1 MLPYLLVR
9 NKTYYHA
16 STHSPLWIYI
26 VCRLQ
31 DIGFGDYG
39 METFSIL
46 LRWNLLGSL
55 SEH

>member
-46 LRWNLLGSL
+46 LR
-55 SEH
+55 